1 MVMNIADALA
11 AYRQN
16 GGTTPKGA
24 GALSETQG
32 GESFADALKGFA
44 NDAVG
49 AIKEGEKAATAGA
62 TGKADL
68 ASVVTAINNAE
79 LMLQT
84 VVTIRDKVISA
95 YQAIVQ
101 EAI

>member
-11 AYRQN
+11 AYRQS
-16 GGTTPKGA
+16 GGVAAKGSGSVA
-24 GALSETQG
+24 DMTG
-32 GESFADALKGFA
+32 GESFADTLKGFA

-49 AIKEGEKAATAGA
+49 ALKEGEKAATAGA
-62 TGKADL
+62 TGKADI

-79 LMLQT
+79 MMLQT

-95 YQAIVQ
+95 YQSIVQ
-101 EAI
+101 ESI